1 MWSRLAV
8 SGAGRVPQLCVASPV
23 GPSLGRE
30 GWWELCGEGCLVA
43 CLALGCGR
51 SSQQERLDLGHH
63 AHCGATP
70 ASPGMV
76 SLPSVS
82 SVFGWTQPGLPPVA
96 TQAQAEDG
104 GGGGSRPSGRLSARL
119 CSPSSGLKPLEPTE
133 GEGHPCTTSLVFVLG
148 GASFAV
154 FLRQLL
160 TDSFPSLDPLSKEG
174 DVQGTG
180 PAQGPVPM
188 SPWRPEPAGLLAAFE
203 NVRS

>member
-30 GWWELCGEGCLVA
+30 GWWELCGEGCLLA

-104 GGGGSRPSGRLSARL
+104 GGGGSRPSGHLSARL
-119 CSPSSGLKPLEPTE
+119 CSPSSGLKPLEP
-133 GEGHPCTTSLVFVLG
+133 HRG
-148 GASFAV
+148 GGSSVYDF
-154 FLRQLL
+154 
-160 TDSFPSLDPLSKEG
+160 SG
-174 DVQGTG
+174 
-180 PAQGPVPM
+180 
-188 SPWRPEPAGLLAAFE
+188 
-203 NVRS
+203 VRSWRSFLCCVPPSAPNRLIPFPRPFE